1 MVQLAVCRG
10 RLKSARGLCSLQSAP
25 IEPPT
30 RPLGR
35 VQFEPWW
42 DQHWVGAQNATSN
55 VVRSAFR
62 YVKQAYPYWNRTNG
76 ADHFLVYSY
85 DRGAGLLT
93 CVPNSRPRNPT
104 LRKCTCPGLG
114 LTACLPAETLTLL
127 ALAEAS
133 ARTRRAAPAPG
144 AIRHGLQ

>member
-1 MVQLAVCRG
+1 MRINYRTDLRVRGWGSPGASAVCLQNTSEVSKGSLLLAVCPYRY
-10 RLKSARGLCSLQSAP
+10 P
-25 IEPPT
+25 NM
-30 RPLGR
+30 PLGR

-93 CVPNSRPRNPT
+93 RVPNPRPTT
-104 LRKCTCPGLG
+104 LP
-114 LTACLPAETLTLL
+114 
-127 ALAEAS
+127 
-133 ARTRRAAPAPG
+133 
-144 AIRHGLQ
+144 

>member
-1 MVQLAVCRG
+1 M
-10 RLKSARGLCSLQSAP
+10 S
-25 IEPPT
+25 
-30 RPLGR
+30 LGR

-85 DRGAGLLT
+85 DRGGSLLT
-93 CVPNSRPRNPT
+93 CVPNARPNT
-104 LRKCTCPGLG
+104 LP
-114 LTACLPAETLTLL
+114 
-127 ALAEAS
+127 
-133 ARTRRAAPAPG
+133 
-144 AIRHGLQ
+144 

>member
-1 MVQLAVCRG
+1 MRCV
-10 RLKSARGLCSLQSAP
+10 P
-25 IEPPT
+25 IEDPT
-30 RPLGR
+30 MSLGR

-85 DRGAGLLT
+85 DRGGSLLT
-93 CVPNSRPRNPT
+93 CVPNARPNT
-104 LRKCTCPGLG
+104 LP
-114 LTACLPAETLTLL
+114 
-127 ALAEAS
+127 
-133 ARTRRAAPAPG
+133 
-144 AIRHGLQ
+144 